1 VIISRF
7 FNYSQN
13 DFNLELANPEEVM
26 NFLKENG
33 QSDAL
38 KANAQHSDLL
48 PAVYEGKHHTL

>member
-1 VIISRF
+1 
-7 FNYSQN
+7 
-13 DFNLELANPEEVM
+13 M

-48 PAVYEGKHHTL
+48 PAVYEGNIYVLGFQYFSLGMCQPFILLNIKKR